1 MIVEQIEQKKKE
13 KIFQYPVHSNRAS
26 QLGHPCNRYLVY
38 ERTRWQEK
46 VLHNVA
52 MQTIFDEGRIHEEA
66 IIREMKEAGLQVIE
80 QQRSFFWKEYNIS
93 GHIDCKVITDG
104 VAIPVEIKTMSQ
116 YSFQKI
122 NTLRD
127 ILTSDRYYIRM
138 YPCQLTLY
146 LLMDEK
152 EKGIFILKNKNNG
165 QLKEIEMALDYEL
178 GEKLLKKAELVNR
191 CVANNTLP
199 ERIEYDEDIC
209 GECGYL
215 QLCLPEVKRDAVE
228 LSEDTELGQKLNKW
242 KELKQKA
249 KEFEVLDKEIKAI
262 FQEKEKIIIGDFL
275 VTGKWITRKPQIIE
289 IKETKYWKINIQSL
303 KGKENND
310 E

>member
-80 QQRSFFWKEYNIS
+80 QQRSFFWKKYNIS

-104 VAIPVEIKTMSQ
+104 VAVPVEIKTMSQ

-122 NTLRD
+122 NTLQD
-127 ILTSDRYYIRM
+127 MLTSDKYYVRM

-178 GEKLLKKAELVNR
+178 GEKLLKKAELVNQ

-242 KELKQKA
+242 KELKEKA